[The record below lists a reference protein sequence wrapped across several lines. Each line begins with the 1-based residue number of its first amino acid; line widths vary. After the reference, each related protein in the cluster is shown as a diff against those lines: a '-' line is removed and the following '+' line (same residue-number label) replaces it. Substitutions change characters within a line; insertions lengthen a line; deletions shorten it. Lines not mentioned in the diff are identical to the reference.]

1 MPDYGYAGEILKV
14 NLTNG
19 KVTKEPSAPYTQKFI
34 GGHGLGVKLYWDMVP
49 AEAKATD
56 PENAMICASGPISGF
71 SGFAGS
77 RWKVCAKTTLNTPE
91 SFNYCNLGE
100 RWGTYLKY
108 AGYDALAVQGKAQ
121 KPVYLFIHDG
131 KVEFKDAAHLKGL
144 STFET
149 ADIIKKECGDGVSV
163 LSIGAAGENLVPFSI
178 VQSEGASGSGG
189 MGMVMG
195 SKNLKAIAV
204 AGDKKPQAAHPDQVK
219 ALADI
224 IRNNRPNTAMPAM
237 WGIPGNS
244 KPHACWGCGIG
255 CTRESYTADGKQYK
269 ALCQATMVYEQYG
282 AFPRTGPEKLLGTR
296 LCDGYGMDTSVMQS
310 MVEFLGF
317 CFKDGIITEEQ
328 TGLPLTKIGS
338 TEFSEKFMRMV
349 AYREGF
355 GAVLANGIVSAA
367 GEIGPKAVALL
378 PKVISTRGSEKKDYD
393 PRLLMITA
401 MTYATEPRRAI
412 QQLHEVSSM
421 AMAWAGMGPAAK
433 PGSMF
438 SSADFR
444 KVAEIL
450 WGSAIAADFSTWE
463 GKALAAKKMQDRVFF
478 KESMVICDLRWTM
491 TQTGRVLGT
500 SKDTVTEEQVYSAI
514 TGKEIDRAGV
524 AAIGE
529 RIFNQQRAILLKQG
543 WGGRNGDRLLD
554 YFFTAPFKKGELFFN
569 VNGTMPG
576 KDGEVISKVGETV
589 DKEKFEQ
596 LKTEYYGYRGWD
608 KATGYPSKAKLQ
620 ELGLDDVAADLAKR
634 GLTK

>member
-14 NLTNG
+14 DLTNR
-19 KVTKEPSAPYTQKFI
+19 KVIKEPSAPYTQKFI

-131 KVEFKDAAHLKGL
+131 KVEFKDAGHLKGL

-204 AGDKKPQAAHPDQVK
+204 AGDKKPVAAHPDQVK
-219 ALADI
+219 ALGDI
-224 IRNNRPNTAMPAM
+224 IRNNRPKTAMPAM

-244 KPHACWGCGIG
+244 KSHACWGCGIG

-317 CFKDGIITEEQ
+317 CFKDGIITEQQ

-338 TEFSEKFMRMV
+338 TEFSEKFMHMV
-349 AYREGF
+349 AHREGF

-367 GEIGPKAVALL
+367 KEIGPKAVAIL

-401 MTYATEPRRAI
+401 ITYATEPRRAI

-444 KVAEIL
+444 KVAEII

-491 TQTGRVLGT
+491 TQTGRILGT
-500 SKDTVTEEQVYSAI
+500 AQDTVTEEQVYSAV

-543 WGGRNGDRLLD
+543 WGGRNGDMLLD

-596 LKTEYYGYRGWD
+596 LKTEYYGYRSWD
-608 KATGYPSKAKLQ
+608 TATGYPTKAKLK
-620 ELGLDDVAADLAKR
+620 ELGLDDVANDLGKR